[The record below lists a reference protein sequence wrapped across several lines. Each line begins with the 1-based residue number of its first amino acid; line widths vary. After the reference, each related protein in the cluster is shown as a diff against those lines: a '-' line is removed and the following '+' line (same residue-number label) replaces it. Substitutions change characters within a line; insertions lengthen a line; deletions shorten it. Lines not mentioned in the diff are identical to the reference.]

1 MRDCE
6 SMPYDPK
13 LAVLILLEG
22 EMRRDLDYLRNML
35 AELEEADEYIF
46 PLGLSGGPGGDPKL
60 DYHVALATDEGLLLK
75 TQPGIYRMTA
85 KGHDFLDHTRDK
97 DVWEKSKTAVG
108 HLKNHSITMLMNVAE
123 GFVRAKLRE
132 ATGLDI

>member
-1 MRDCE
+1 
-6 SMPYDPK
+6 
-13 LAVLILLEG
+13 
-22 EMRRDLDYLRNML
+22 MRRDWDYLREML
-35 AELEEADEYIF
+35 SELEEADEYLF
-46 PLGLSGGPGGDPKL
+46 PLGLSCGLDSDTKQ

-97 DVWEKSKTAVG
+97 DVWEKSKAAVG
-108 HLKNHSITMLMNVAE
+108 HLKNHSLTMLMNVAE

-132 ATGLDI
+132 VTGLDI